1 MQSTTAIAF
10 RALVMLVFL
19 ICIPMFAIFGKDVPN
34 VLKGLVEGRGL
45 VLGPAPGESNGP
57 KVATPL
63 PSANNPF
70 GEPAPYRAASNDS
83 ASANGLNRAAI
94 SPATKPFPSASPA
107 LTPPA
112 NVPAPASAQ
121 TLMAQNG
128 PYPGAPNA
136 PASPAAAMNQIAPGQ
151 SAPPQNLLAQNTPM
165 PTGAPSSDWR
175 VPPAAASVQ
184 PAGYQAAPPTAAM
197 PTEFS
202 LREPQPGS
210 PTGAPAQLQSLNQP
224 PPLETV
230 PSNQAAAAFPP
241 STARMAA
248 TAKPDVAAAVRTEE
262 KFRTA
267 ETRLRE
273 LGASR
278 YTLEAWGQDNS
289 QYRFACD
296 MSVPGSSMQRHFEAY
311 ETDPWRAMD
320 SVVQQVEQWR
330 GAFR

>member
-1 MQSTTAIAF
+1 MQSSTAIAF

-45 VLGPAPGESNGP
+45 VLGPAPGDANGP

-70 GEPAPYRAASNDS
+70 GEPAPYRATSTDPAN
-83 ASANGLNRAAI
+83 ANGLNRAAS
-94 SPATKPFPSASPA
+94 SPAPKPFPSASA
-107 LTPPA
+107 TPTSPA
-112 NVPAPASAQ
+112 NVPAPNSAQ
-121 TLMAQNG
+121 TLMAQSG
-128 PYPGAPNA
+128 PYPGVPNT
-136 PASPAAAMNQIAPGQ
+136 PASPASAINQNASGQ

-165 PTGAPSSDWR
+165 PGGPSSDWR
-175 VPPAAASVQ
+175 VPSAAAGVQ
-184 PAGYQAAPPTAAM
+184 PAGYQAAPPPSAT

-202 LREPQPGS
+202 IRDPQPGS

-224 PPLETV
+224 LPLEAI
-230 PSNQAAAAFPP
+230 PANPGSAAFPP
-241 STARMAA
+241 STARASAA
-248 TAKPDVAAAVRTEE
+248 AKPDVATAVRTEE

-320 SVVQQVEQWR
+320 SVVRQIEEWR
-330 GAFR
+330 GAYR